1 MSMATEYAPEE
12 ARNARD
18 KAYLAAMREI
28 AAGKLTYPR
37 AVHRLRLQYGRAWRE
52 LEAPAYQ
59 WKREAD
65 MRHYRYADARG
76 ASQV

>member
-1 MSMATEYAPEE
+1 MSVAREAAPQ

-18 KAYLAAMREI
+18 RAYAAAMRDI
-28 AAGKLTYPR
+28 RNGDLTYPR

-59 WKREAD
+59 WKRD
-65 MRHYRYADARG
+65 HDKRLYRYERVPESA
-76 ASQV
+76 

>member
-1 MSMATEYAPEE
+1 MSMATEYAPKE

-18 KAYLAAMREI
+18 RAYTAAMREI

-52 LEAPAYQ
+52 LEAPAYE

-65 MRHYRYADARG
+65 MRRHRYEH
-76 ASQV
+76 ASRPSTL

>member
-1 MSMATEYAPEE
+1 MSTLRDAAPED

-18 KAYLAAMREI
+18 RAYLAAMREI
-28 AAGKLTYPR
+28 ASGSLTYPR

-52 LEAPAYQ
+52 LEAPAYE

-65 MRHYRYADARG
+65 MRHYRYEH
-76 ASQV
+76 ASRPSTL